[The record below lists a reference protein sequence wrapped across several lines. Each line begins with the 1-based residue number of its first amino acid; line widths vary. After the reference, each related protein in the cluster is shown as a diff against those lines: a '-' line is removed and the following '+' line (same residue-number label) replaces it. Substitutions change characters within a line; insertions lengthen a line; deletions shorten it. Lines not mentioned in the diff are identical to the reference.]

1 MLGLT
6 LAGLIAN
13 AITLIIAFTIHECA
27 HAWTANR
34 LGDPTARYMG
44 RLTLNPRPHIDPLG
58 MILGLIYGFGWAK
71 PTPVNPHNLRYGP
84 VAGMA
89 LVSVVGPL
97 SNLGMALVFAA
108 IWRLTA
114 PVLSVFGAGGKLI
127 PTPVDLLQRLVFL
140 NLLLLIFNLIPIPP
154 LDGFSVLRA
163 LLPRIWAYQLQ
174 QIEPYGPL
182 ILLGVLVLSYLGL
195 PVLSVL
201 LLPAGALF
209 GVLWGRPIL
218 L

>member
-6 LAGLIAN
+6 LAGLIAR

-27 HAWTANR
+27 HAWTANH
-34 LGDPTARYMG
+34 LGDSTARYMG
-44 RLTLNPRPHIDPLG
+44 RLTLDPRPHIDPLG
-58 MILGLIYGFGWAK
+58 MILGIIYGIGWAK
-71 PTPVNPHNLRYGP
+71 PTPVNPRSLRYGP

-89 LVSVVGPL
+89 LVSVAGPL

-108 IWRLTA
+108 LWRLAA
-114 PVLSVFGAGGKLI
+114 PVLSVFGANGKLI
-127 PTPVDLLQRLVFL
+127 PTPVDLLQTLVFI

-163 LLPRIWAYQLQ
+163 LLPRYWAYQLQ
-174 QIEPYGPL
+174 RIEPYGPL
-182 ILLGVLVLSYLGL
+182 ILLGVLVLSYFGL

-201 LLPAGALF
+201 LLPASALF
-209 GVLWGRPIL
+209 GVLWGRPF
-218 L
+218 

>member
-13 AITLIIAFTIHECA
+13 AITLIVAFTVHECA

-44 RLTLNPRPHIDPLG
+44 RLTLDPRPHIDPLG
-58 MILGLIYGFGWAK
+58 MILGLLYGFGWAK
-71 PTPVNPHNLRYGP
+71 PTPVNPRALRYGP

-89 LVSVVGPL
+89 LVSVAGPL
-97 SNLGMALVFAA
+97 SNLGMALIFAV

-127 PTPVDLLQRLVFL
+127 PTPVDLLQKLVFL
-140 NLLLLIFNLIPIPP
+140 NLLLLVFNLIPIPP

-163 LLPRIWAYQLQ
+163 LLPSYWAYQLQ
-174 QIEPYGPL
+174 RIEPYGPL
-182 ILLGVLVLSYLGL
+182 ILLGVLAIDYLGL

-209 GVLWGRPIL
+209 RVLWG
-218 L
+218 

>member
-6 LAGLIAN
+6 LAGLIAR
-13 AITLIIAFTIHECA
+13 AITLIIAFSVHECA
-27 HAWTANR
+27 HAWAANQ
-34 LGDPTARYMG
+34 LGDATARYMG
-44 RLTLNPRPHIDPLG
+44 RLTLDPRPHIDPLG

-89 LVSVVGPL
+89 LVSVAGPL
-97 SNLGMALVFAA
+97 SNLGLAVVFAA
-108 IWRLTA
+108 VWRLAA
-114 PVLSVFGAGGKLI
+114 PALRIFEANGTLI
-127 PTPVDLLQRLVFL
+127 PTPVDLLQTLVFI
-140 NLLLLIFNLIPIPP
+140 NLLLLIFNLVPIPP
-154 LDGFSVLRA
+154 LDGYSVLRA
-163 LLPRIWAYQLQ
+163 LLPRHWAYQLQ
-174 QIEPYGPL
+174 RIEPYGPL

-209 GVLWGRPIL
+209 GVLWGRPIF
-218 L
+218 

>member
-13 AITLIIAFTIHECA
+13 AITLIIAFTVHECA
-27 HAWTANR
+27 HAWTANQ

-58 MILGLIYGFGWAK
+58 MILGLLYGFGWAK
-71 PTPVNPHNLRYGP
+71 PTPVNSRALRYGP

-89 LVSVVGPL
+89 LVSVAGPL
-97 SNLGMALVFAA
+97 SNLGMALIFA
-108 IWRLTA
+108 IVWRLTGPA
-114 PVLSVFGAGGKLI
+114 LSVFGTGGTLL
-127 PTPVDLLQRLVFL
+127 PTPVDLLQRLVLL
-140 NLLLLIFNLIPIPP
+140 NLILLVFNLIPIPP

-163 LLPRIWAYQLQ
+163 LVPYTWAYRLQ
-174 QIEPYGPL
+174 RIEPYGPM
-182 ILLGVLVLSYLGL
+182 ILLGAFVLSYLGL
-195 PVLSVL
+195 PVFSVL

-209 GVLWGRPIL
+209 RVLWG
-218 L
+218 

>member
-1 MLGLT
+1 VFGIT

-13 AITLIIAFTIHECA
+13 AITLIIAFTVHECA
-27 HAWTANR
+27 HAWMANR

-44 RLTLNPRPHIDPLG
+44 RLTLNPRPHIDPFG
-58 MILGLIYGFGWAK
+58 MILGLIYGIGWAK
-71 PTPVNPHNLRYGP
+71 PTPVNPRSLRYGP

-89 LVSVVGPL
+89 IVSIAGPL
-97 SNLGMALVFAA
+97 SNLGLALVFAA
-108 IWRLTA
+108 VWRLTG
-114 PVLSVFGAGGKLI
+114 PVLSAFGAGGTLI

-163 LLPRIWAYQLQ
+163 LLPYGWAYQLQ
-174 QIEPYGPL
+174 RIEPYGPL
-182 ILLGVLVLSYLGL
+182 ILLGVLVLSYFGL

-201 LLPAGALF
+201 LLPASALF
-209 GVLWGRPIL
+209 GVLWGRPMF
-218 L
+218 

>member
-13 AITLIIAFTIHECA
+13 AITLIIAFTVHECA
-27 HAWTANR
+27 HAWTANQ

-58 MILGLIYGFGWAK
+58 MILGLLYGFGWAK
-71 PTPVNPHNLRYGP
+71 PTPVNPRALRYGP

-89 LVSVVGPL
+89 LVSVAGPL
-97 SNLGMALVFAA
+97 SNLGLALIFAA
-108 IWRLTA
+108 VWRLTA
-114 PVLSVFGAGGKLI
+114 PIVSVFGAGGKLL
-127 PTPVDLLQRLVFL
+127 PTPVDLLQRLVLL
-140 NLLLLIFNLIPIPP
+140 NLILLVFNLIPIPP

-163 LLPRIWAYQLQ
+163 LVPYTWAYRLQ
-174 QIEPYGPL
+174 RIEPYGPM
-182 ILLGVLVLSYLGL
+182 ILLGAFALSYLGL
-195 PVLSVL
+195 PVFSVL

-209 GVLWGRPIL
+209 RVLWG
-218 L
+218 